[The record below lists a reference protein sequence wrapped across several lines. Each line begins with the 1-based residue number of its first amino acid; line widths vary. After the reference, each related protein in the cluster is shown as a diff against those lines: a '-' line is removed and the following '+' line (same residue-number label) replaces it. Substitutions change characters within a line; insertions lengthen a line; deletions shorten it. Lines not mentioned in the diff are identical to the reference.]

1 MRHMSKGARS
11 LVYLTL
17 ACAFA
22 ATLYGFGAS
31 VFSWQSAYDGSGRE
45 PLIQATRVFVYVAL
59 GVMLAFR
66 GGWPGVAAAVVM
78 ALAAASAEWALFP
91 LSYGWAALGQE
102 AGYAKEFGNV
112 TRPAYAP
119 WIAYDVFAVAIS
131 AALAQCLRMMV
142 HVNPRDIGG
151 G

>member
-1 MRHMSKGARS
+1 MLRMSKGTRS

-31 VFSWQSAYDGSGRE
+31 VFSWQSAYEGSGRG

-59 GVMLAFR
+59 GVLLAFR

-78 ALAAASAEWALFP
+78 AFAAASAEWALFP
-91 LSYGWAALGQE
+91 LSYGWSALGQE
-102 AGYAKEFGNV
+102 AGYAEEFGNV
-112 TRPAYAP
+112 VRPAYAP
-119 WIAYDVFAVAIS
+119 WIAYDLFAVAIA
-131 AALAQCLRMMV
+131 AALAQALRMMA
-142 HVNPRDIGG
+142 HVNPRDLGG